1 MVIGLSVGLSLGVL
15 LVAAVLIM
23 TAVITILCVQTA
35 RKKRMVSTDTYE
47 IVGPPQLP
55 PRPVTITTDMN
66 PAYATSI
73 QTQSNAA
80 YTSVNFK
87 AP

>member
-15 LVAAVLIM
+15 LIAAVLMM
-23 TAVITILCVQTA
+23 TVVITILCVQTA
-35 RKKRMVSTDTYE
+35 RKRMVSTW
-47 IVGPPQLP
+47 
-55 PRPVTITTDMN
+55 TDMN

-80 YTSVNFK
+80 YTSVNFN
-87 AP
+87 AA

>member
-1 MVIGLSVGLSLGVL
+1 MVIGLSVGLSFGVL
-15 LVAAVLIM
+15 LIAAVLMM
-23 TAVITILCVQTA
+23 TVVITILCVQTA
-35 RKKRMVSTDTYE
+35 RKRKVSTDIYE

-80 YTSVNFK
+80 YTSVNFN
-87 AP
+87 AA

>member
-15 LVAAVLIM
+15 LIAAVLMM
-23 TAVITILCVQTA
+23 TVVITILCVQTA
-35 RKKRMVSTDTYE
+35 RKRKVSTDTYE

-80 YTSVNFK
+80 YTSVNFN
-87 AP
+87 AA

>member
-15 LVAAVLIM
+15 LIAAVLMM

-47 IVGPPQLP
+47 IVGPPQLLP
-55 PRPVTITTDMN
+55 CPVTITTDMN
-66 PAYATSI
+66 PASI
-73 QTQSNAA
+73 CYQHPDTI
-80 YTSVNFK
+80 
-87 AP
+87 

>member
-15 LVAAVLIM
+15 LIAAVLMM
-23 TAVITILCVQTA
+23 TVVITILCVQTA
-35 RKKRMVSTDTYE
+35 RKRMVSTDTYE

-55 PRPVTITTDMN
+55 PCAVTITTDMN

-80 YTSVNFK
+80 YTSVNFN
-87 AP
+87 AA